1 MDISKPGK
9 MKKTLSLASR
19 CHAAGFLIVGVLV
32 TPLSVGCRP
41 TSDSTVRLQ
50 LNWFPDA
57 QHGGY
62 YAADVHGFFADEE
75 LTNVQILKGG
85 PGTPVIPKLLM
96 GQVEFAIANADQVLM
111 ARAQERTDVV
121 ALFAPLQNSPRC
133 IMVHESS
140 GITSLAGLKDV
151 TLAMGEGKGFAEF
164 LKSQVP
170 LDNVRV
176 VPYSGNVAK
185 FLVDKNYAQQGYV
198 FTEPLIARRRGSDP
212 RALMVSELGFNPYT
226 SVLLTR
232 RDLLDSEPEL
242 VRNVVRAVRRG
253 WQRYLADAAPTN
265 ERIRAENPELDAA
278 VLDEAAAVL
287 RDLCL
292 PAGVTSEA
300 VGMMTADRWRILAGQ
315 LQALGLATV
324 ETVDGAF
331 SLDFLGPSVRGS
343 REPSGT

>member
-1 MDISKPGK
+1 
-9 MKKTLSLASR
+9 MKSILR
-19 CHAAGFLIVGVLV
+19 MVGHRYGAGLLIAGLLV
-32 TPLSVGCRP
+32 TPPLVGCRRA
-41 TSDSTVRLQ
+41 SDSVRLQ

-62 YAADVHGFFADEE
+62 YAADVHNCFAEE
-75 LTNVQILKGG
+75 GLSNVQILTGG
-85 PGTPVIPKLLM
+85 PGTPVIQKLLL

-140 GITSLAGLKDV
+140 GVSSLAELKDV

-176 VPYSGNVAK
+176 VPYSGSVAK
-185 FLVDKNYAQQGYV
+185 FLVDENYAQQGYV
-198 FTEPLIARRRGSDP
+198 FTEPLIARRRGGDP
-212 RALMVSELGFNPYT
+212 RTLMVSELGFNPYT

-232 RDLLDSEPEL
+232 RDLLDSDPEL
-242 VRNVVRAVRRG
+242 VGKVVRAVRRG

-265 ERIRAENPELDAA
+265 KRIRAENPELDAEL
-278 VLDEAAAVL
+278 LDQAADIV

-292 PAGVTSEA
+292 PAGMTSES
-300 VGMMTADRWRILAGQ
+300 VGMMTAVRWRTLANQ
-315 LQALGLATV
+315 LQILGLATEATV
-324 ETVDGAF
+324 EGAF
-331 SLDFLGPSVRGS
+331 SLDFLGSPVSGS